1 MSDNDTHNR
10 SYPTTVYLMR
20 HGDIRQDSVRRYIGQ
35 ADIELNA
42 AGRSQAVSWRTELAG
57 IPLKRIYCS
66 DLCRSHETACII
78 AEGRN
83 APVQPLSKL
92 REINMGAWDGQAMD
106 EVRTQYAGEY
116 EKRGADMV
124 YYRPP
129 AGECFADVAARVIP
143 LFEEIVRNTA
153 GNLLIVGH
161 AGVNRVIISHI
172 LGMPLDNLFRLRQDY
187 GCLNVIDCGRER
199 MRLREMNLDSQGF
212 RRVISRD
219 REERS
224 AFPADNASPPS
235 SAEPA
240 SPTPEC
246 RQKTIRLQRAGQQ

>member
-1 MSDNDTHNR
+1 MSDTINQNS

-20 HGDIRQDSVRRYIGQ
+20 HGDIRQDNVRRYIGQ

-42 AGRSQAVSWRTELAG
+42 TGRSQAIRWRKELAD

-66 DLCRSHETACII
+66 DLSRSHETACII

-83 APVQPLSKL
+83 APVQPLTKL

-106 EVRTQYAGEY
+106 DVRAHYSGEY

-161 AGVNRVIISHI
+161 AGVNRIILSHI

-187 GCLNVIDCGRER
+187 GCLNVIDCGREG
-199 MRLREMNLDSQGF
+199 MRLREMNLDSEIF
-212 RRVISRD
+212 RRVISRATEEQEPFPKEK
-219 REERS
+219 REL
-224 AFPADNASPPS
+224 PSPVETI
-235 SAEPA
+235 AEN
-240 SPTPEC
+240 
-246 RQKTIRLQRAGQQ
+246 RLKSIKLQGAGQP

>member
-1 MSDNDTHNR
+1 MSDNDSHNR
-10 SYPTTVYLMR
+10 SYPTTVFLMR
-20 HGDIRQDSVRRYIGQ
+20 HGDIRQDRIKRYIGQ

-42 AGRSQAVSWRTELAG
+42 IGRSQAIRWRRELAD

-66 DLCRSHETACII
+66 DLSRSHETACII

-83 APVQPLSKL
+83 APVQPLAKL

-106 EVRTQYAGEY
+106 EVRAHYSGEY
-116 EKRGADMV
+116 EKRGADIV
-124 YYRPP
+124 YFRPP

-161 AGVNRVIISHI
+161 AGVNRIILSHI

-187 GCLNVIDCGRER
+187 GCLNVIDCGREG
-199 MRLREMNLDSQGF
+199 MRLREMNLDSEIF
-212 RRVISRD
+212 RRVISRAT
-219 REERS
+219 EEQEL
-224 AFPADNASPPS
+224 FPKENGERPSPCPVETMAGNKPQS
-235 SAEPA
+235 I
-240 SPTPEC
+240 
-246 RQKTIRLQRAGQQ
+246 KLQRTGQP

>member
-1 MSDNDTHNR
+1 MSNTHNS
-10 SYPTTVYLMR
+10 SYPTTVFLMR
-20 HGDIRQDSVRRYIGQ
+20 HGDIRQDNVRRYIGQ

-42 AGRSQAVSWRTELAG
+42 TGRAQAISWRTELAN

-78 AEGRN
+78 AEGRS

-106 EVRTQYAGEY
+106 DVRSHYAGEY
-116 EKRGADMV
+116 EKRGSDMV

-143 LFEEIVRNTA
+143 LFEEIVRNTT

-161 AGVNRVIISHI
+161 AGVNRVILSHI

-187 GCLNVIDCGRER
+187 ACLNVIDCGRDG
-199 MRLREMNLDSQGF
+199 MRLREMNLDSQVF
-212 RRVISRD
+212 QRVISRAA
-219 REERS
+219 EEHGEYSSQSGEQATAAATESRS
-224 AFPADNASPPS
+224 DSG
-235 SAEPA
+235 
-240 SPTPEC
+240 
-246 RQKTIRLQRAGQQ
+246 RKTIIRLRGAILS